1 MITKKERM
9 QLISLVSKLLRDLAK
24 DIENQDM
31 EALYNK
37 LEDHSTDYNKID
49 LHIAISDEL
58 QNLGYMS
65 LSEVFRDIC
74 NENEE

>member
-1 MITKKERM
+1 MITEEERM
-9 QLISLVSKLLRDLAK
+9 QLISLVSQLFRDLAK

-49 LHIAISDEL
+49 LHIAISEEL

>member
-1 MITKKERM
+1 MITEEERM
-9 QLISLVSKLLRDLAK
+9 QLISLVSQLLRDLAN

-37 LEDHSTDYNKID
+37 LEDHATDYNKVD

-58 QNLGYMS
+58 KNLGYYS

-74 NENEE
+74 REE